1 MGLSMREMVQ
11 GVITNQAPATPYAA
25 AGIDVSAARYEDSL
39 PTSMIDPW
47 PCNREL
53 SRAAVERLAGDIAEN
68 GILQPVLVRP
78 RPYGRY
84 QIIAGHHRIEAVK
97 LLSER
102 FPEDA
107 RWEGVKALIL
117 EMDDDAAER
126 AVLSTNVYMIPM
138 WTPEERGAEWMRLS
152 EKAESMRRADP
163 VRYSGVRTNDIVLEL
178 AREAGIETSSGSII
192 REKRA
197 YRAST
202 AKGEPAIPD
211 GLIDGWAEQRAAGA
225 ISAAVAKEIAMI
237 GPDAQEEILRG
248 FLGRIGDGKR
258 YLEAALAVGDA
269 GKVSAC
275 GRRIYESIAGD
286 LTILRMLVGAGYE
299 ADTQA
304 LRALLCRVEAEEPG
318 DGR

>member
-1 MGLSMREMVQ
+1 MREMVQ
-11 GVITNQAPATPYAA
+11 GVISNQAPATPYAA
-25 AGIDVSAARYEDSL
+25 AGVDVSAARYEDSL

-47 PCNREL
+47 PQNREL
-53 SRAAVERLAGDIAEN
+53 SRAAVERLARDIEDN
-68 GILQPVLVRP
+68 GVLQPVLVRP
-78 RPYGRY
+78 RPYGRF
-84 QIIAGHHRIEAVK
+84 QLVAGHHRVEAVK
-97 LLSER
+97 LLAEEN
-102 FPEDA
+102 PGEA
-107 RWEGVKALIL
+107 RWAGVKALVL
-117 EMDDDAAER
+117 EMDDEEAER

-163 VRYSGVRTNDIVLEL
+163 LRYAGVRTNDIVLEL

-197 YRAST
+197 YRA
-202 AKGEPAIPD
+202 ARGQAARERVE

-225 ISAAVAKEIAMI
+225 ISASAARELAMM
-237 GPDAQEEILRG
+237 GPDAQKKVLDG
-248 FLGRIGDGKR
+248 FLGRAGDGKR

-275 GRRIYESIAGD
+275 GRKIYESVAGD
-286 LTILRMLVGAGYE
+286 LTILRMLVAAGYE
-299 ADTQA
+299 ADTRA
-304 LRALLCRVEAEEPG
+304 LRALLCGVETEGPN